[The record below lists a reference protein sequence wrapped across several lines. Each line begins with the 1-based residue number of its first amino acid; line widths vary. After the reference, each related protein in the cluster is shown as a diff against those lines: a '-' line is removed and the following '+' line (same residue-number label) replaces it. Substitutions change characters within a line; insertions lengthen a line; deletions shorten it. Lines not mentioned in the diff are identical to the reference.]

1 MLTSKEKLARRSRR
15 NRYKLAA
22 RRNGLPRLSVFRS
35 NNHIYA
41 QIIDDANRSTLVA
54 ASTMD
59 KSMAKAKAK
68 ATGNVE
74 AATAV
79 GKMLAERA
87 VSKGV
92 DQVVFDRGGYLFHGR
107 VKAVADA
114 ARAAGLKF

>member
-1 MLTSKEKLARRSRR
+1 MLTSREKLLRRTRR
-15 NRYKLAA
+15 NRHKLAA

-41 QIIDDANRSTLVA
+41 QIIDDTKRATIVS

-59 KSMAKAKAK
+59 KSMAKAKI
-68 ATGNVE
+68 GSNVD
-74 AATAV
+74 AAIAV
-79 GKMLAERA
+79 GTMLAERA
-87 VSKGV
+87 VSNGV
-92 DQVVFDRGGYLFHGR
+92 EQVIFDRGGYLFHGR

>member
-1 MLTSKEKLARRSRR
+1 MLTSRDKLLRRTRR

-41 QIIDDANRSTLVA
+41 QIIDDTKRTTLVS

-68 ATGNVE
+68 GNVE

-92 DQVVFDRGGYLFHGR
+92 EQVIFDRGGYLFHGR
-107 VKAVADA
+107 VKAIADA

>member
-1 MLTSKEKLARRSRR
+1 MLTSKEKLLRRQDR

-41 QIIDDANRSTLVA
+41 QIIDDTKRTTLVS
-54 ASTMD
+54 ASSMD
-59 KSMAKAKAK
+59 KSMAKAKIT
-68 ATGNVE
+68 ATVD
-74 AATAV
+74 AAAAV

-87 VSKGV
+87 VSQGV
-92 DQVVFDRGGYLFHGR
+92 DKVIFDRGGYLFHGR

>member
-15 NRYKLAA
+15 NRYKLTA

-41 QIIDDANRSTLVA
+41 QIIDDTKRSTLVA

-59 KSMAKAKAK
+59 KSMAKAKT
-68 ATGNVE
+68 TGDVE

-107 VKAVADA
+107 VKALADA